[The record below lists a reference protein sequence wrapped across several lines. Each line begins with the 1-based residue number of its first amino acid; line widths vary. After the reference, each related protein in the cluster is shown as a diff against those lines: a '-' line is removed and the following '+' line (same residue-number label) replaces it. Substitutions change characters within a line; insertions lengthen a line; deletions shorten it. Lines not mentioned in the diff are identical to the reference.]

1 MIPRNPNH
9 TFYFHVDEN
18 HVIDALYGGN
28 SSRWINHSCDP
39 NCEAEEQ
46 DGRIFIKALRNIEAG
61 EELNYDYGLIID
73 EPYTPKLKAE
83 YPCWCGSQELPR
95 HPAGAQAGAAQVNG
109 ATGTRNPAGCGAA
122 GAGRSPA
129 EAAQAV
135 RKTLAPLLPGCAV
148 EVVPELD
155 STNSELM
162 RRARSGRAEPVLLVA
177 QRQTAGR
184 GRLGRAWHAEAGGA
198 LTFSLGLP
206 LAPADWSGL
215 SLAVGVALAER
226 LHPEIRLKWPNDL
239 WLRGRKLGGILIET
253 ASTGAEAGGA
263 RYAVIGAGINLAP
276 PSAAGLAT
284 APAWLGELL
293 PQVQPAQVLLQVAL
307 PLVEAV
313 LLFERAGFAAF
324 RARFDARDALR
335 GHRIVLSDGTA
346 GTADGTNEQGA
357 LLVHTAGA
365 VKTVTSS
372 EVSVRPAAA

>member
-1 MIPRNPNH
+1 MS
-9 TFYFHVDEN
+9 
-18 HVIDALYGGN
+18 GG
-28 SSRWINHSCDP
+28 
-39 NCEAEEQ
+39 
-46 DGRIFIKALRNIEAG
+46 
-61 EELNYDYGLIID
+61 
-73 EPYTPKLKAE
+73 T
-83 YPCWCGSQELPR
+83 
-95 HPAGAQAGAAQVNG
+95 GARG
-109 ATGTRNPAGCGAA
+109 PAA
-122 GAGRSPA
+122 GAGADLPGVA
-129 EAAQAV
+129 EAIWQAV
-135 RKTLAPLLPGCAV
+135 APLIAGFTV
-148 EVVPELD
+148 EVMPELD

-162 RRARSGRAEPVLLVA
+162 RRSRSGRAEPVLLVA

-184 GRLGRAWHAEAGGA
+184 GRLGRAWHAEAGRA

-215 SLAVGVALAER
+215 SLAVGVALAES

-239 WLRGRKLGGILIET
+239 WLHGRKLGGVLIET
-253 ASTGAEAGGA
+253 ASTGVEAGGP

-293 PQVQPAQVLLQVAL
+293 PQAQPGPVLLQVAA

-335 GHRIVLSDGTA
+335 GHGIVLSDGTA
-346 GTADGTNEQGA
+346 GTAAGTNEQGA

-372 EVSVRPAAA
+372 EVSVRPAA